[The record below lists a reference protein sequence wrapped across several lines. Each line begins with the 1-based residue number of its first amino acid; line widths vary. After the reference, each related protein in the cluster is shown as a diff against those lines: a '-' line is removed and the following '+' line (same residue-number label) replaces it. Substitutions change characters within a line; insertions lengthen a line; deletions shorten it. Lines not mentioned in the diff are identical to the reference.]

1 MIAGFLFISFFDE
14 KKVFEHVENNVT
26 VTLNGRLLLN

>member
-1 MIAGFLFISFFDE
+1 MIAGFFIYFDDE